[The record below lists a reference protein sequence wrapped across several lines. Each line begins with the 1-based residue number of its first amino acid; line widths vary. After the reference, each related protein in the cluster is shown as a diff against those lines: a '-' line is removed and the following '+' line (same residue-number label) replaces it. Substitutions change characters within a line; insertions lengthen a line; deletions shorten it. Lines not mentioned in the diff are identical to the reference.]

1 MSIKIGVIGVQGDVQ
16 EHIEA
21 WEQALKEEKIK
32 GGVIWLRRPQ
42 ENIDAVSIPGGEST
56 TITKLMRESGL
67 WDFVKRRAEDG
78 MPVLGTCAG
87 LIVISKIGVGSDVDK
102 SGQPFMGLLDCK
114 VNRNFFGRQRESFE
128 TDLSLSFLSEPFRAV
143 FIRAPAIMEV
153 FGKAEV
159 VAKLPLPNPESRLEQ
174 SERSPRGLIPNP
186 EVIVGAE
193 QGNILGLAFH
203 PELTGD
209 LRIHKYFLN
218 KVQKK

>member
-1 MSIKIGVIGVQGDVQ
+1 MKIGVIGVQGDVQ

-21 WEQALKEEKIK
+21 WEQALKEEKVEGEI
-32 GGVIWLRRPQ
+32 IWLRRPQ

-67 WDFVKRRAEDG
+67 WDFVKRRAEEG

-87 LIVISKIGVGSDVDK
+87 LIIISKIGVGSDVDK

-128 TDLSLSFLSEPFRAV
+128 TDLRLNFLDRPFRAV
-143 FIRAPAIMEV
+143 FIRAPAIIEV
-153 FGKAEV
+153 FGEAKV
-159 VAKLPLPNPESRLEQ
+159 VATFRMAQ
-174 SERSPRGLIPNP
+174 SARRMAQS
-186 EVIVGAE
+186 EVIVGVE
-193 QGNILGLAFH
+193 QGSVLGLAFH

-209 LRIHKYFLN
+209 LRIHKYFLD
-218 KVQKK
+218 KVAKK